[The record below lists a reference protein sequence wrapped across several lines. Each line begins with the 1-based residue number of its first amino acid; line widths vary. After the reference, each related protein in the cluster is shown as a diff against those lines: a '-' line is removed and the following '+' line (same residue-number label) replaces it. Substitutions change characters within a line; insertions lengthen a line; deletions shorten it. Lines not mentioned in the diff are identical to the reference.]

1 MQIECLVRFSLTA
14 LALLVL
20 APVGAAAQG
29 APLGADRIFQGRS
42 APQDCWGRPC
52 PEPRS
57 DVRFGRRPAGALFT
71 WERIHVPDWSPSRSV
86 QRAPT
91 ARSGRAPSSPGAF
104 HLVYLGALDGEG
116 DVHGLGVRGALM
128 LHDVIALELSA
139 AGLGGNQSDGSARL
153 EIPVMAGLRVQVP
166 VRVPLARFYGVAAT
180 GVMLRTTPHR
190 ADPDPIA
197 VFPLQIGAGM
207 EIGFPIAPRL
217 AVGVVF
223 DVRLDVRVPI
233 GELPA
238 SAGPAWSGGLAVSWY

>member
-14 LALLVL
+14 LALLAL

-104 HLVYLGALDGEG
+104 HLV
-116 DVHGLGVRGALM
+116 
-128 LHDVIALELSA
+128 
-139 AGLGGNQSDGSARL
+139 
-153 EIPVMAGLRVQVP
+153 
-166 VRVPLARFYGVAAT
+166 F
-180 GVMLRTTPHR
+180 
-190 ADPDPIA
+190 
-197 VFPLQIGAGM
+197 
-207 EIGFPIAPRL
+207 
-217 AVGVVF
+217 
-223 DVRLDVRVPI
+223 
-233 GELPA
+233 
-238 SAGPAWSGGLAVSWY
+238 